1 MKQSFL
7 QKLLSDWGTLA
18 VHHSRRVLVA
28 AVLVGAL
35 ATPFAIQALRNIDVN
50 LFNQASSDLKR
61 FHLLREL
68 TETFGGD
75 MLLAVASI
83 PDEHSPKEVEELKV
97 FGEQLSAE
105 LAVVGRRDEDQ
116 AELSPKLRAEITAL
130 TARAKAPDSPRNDV
144 PGPLDSAEPESAAEP
159 DKADTRPPAWLR
171 NVECRTGQSIEG
183 ALKMLARQRPYVV
196 LEASDV
202 EDLKKLFEPAAL
214 DTRMAEINTLVREL
228 EAHSPEKKK
237 LYEDPLGIL
246 DLSKKALEGR
256 LKKRSTPLAKDAGGY
271 FLSSDGTTLV
281 VLGRAMLASS
291 RLDFSRALMAASQR
305 AENRAVL
312 RFRKTQPP
320 LSTALKGTRYGDL
333 ASGETPGRLSVGFT
347 GMPAV
352 YVENERTL
360 KWDLIL
366 NTGTSLLGVLIL
378 FLVVYRSVALTW
390 KATWTTIYTIWL
402 TLAFAGMTR
411 GGMSLLGG
419 AFTAVPV
426 GLGTDYAILVYNT
439 YQNLRAKEGLS
450 VEEAMRRALGQCGPS
465 ILTAAAITAIAFY
478 GVGFTHLTGLAEFGI
493 LGGTSA
499 LIGCAVMLLVLPA
512 SLASS
517 SENANSTVAGAS
529 VGTAGLTFG
538 MPTLGR
544 WLEKKSSRAISLSF
558 SVLVLAGGIL
568 FIYFGPDPGPER
580 VAGVRFDPELGNLR
594 SLDNRAVTLRDC
606 IAQRFK
612 TGLGDISA
620 AVDASNEDDAF
631 EAQEHLLLRAQPFV
645 GRGELKPN
653 GSVLD
658 FMPSPRKQRESI
670 AALKTFDIDKSIA
683 DFQSAAEKRF
693 GLKGAGYFKPFLR
706 RLRDFKVLLAEPK
719 PLTLAEVM
727 DGPLANILAPY
738 VRLDGK
744 GGVSLRSC
752 WLPVNAMQSSQW
764 YAQLA
769 EALEKPI
776 AQPEP
781 HGVRVR
787 MTAAK
792 MVGFELKETTLH
804 DCSGITLVVSIFV
817 ALSLAAALR
826 SLKSCMLAL
835 IPLIFAYLAMLT
847 GVPISQL
854 LHWDYTLNF
863 VNLIMFP
870 LLLGSAVDYGV
881 YMVIAFDGER
891 PPLRELMAQTGR
903 SVLYC
908 MGTTLIGFGSFVTS
922 SYTGLL
928 SMGVAS
934 LWGYAGATFGAI
946 VVLPAV
952 LGCFKQGTVED

>member
-7 QKLLSDWGTLA
+7 KNLLSDWGTLA
-18 VHHSRRVLVA
+18 VRRSRRVLAVA
-28 AVLVGAL
+28 VALGVL

-50 LFNQASSDLKR
+50 LFNQASSELKR

-75 MLLAVASI
+75 MLLGVASI
-83 PDEHSPKEVEELKV
+83 PVEHSPKEVEELKL

-105 LAVVGRRDEDQ
+105 LAVVGRLDEDQ
-116 AELSPKLRAEITAL
+116 AELASNLRAEITVL
-130 TARAKAPDSPRNDV
+130 DTRAKTPEPAHSDT
-144 PGPLDSAEPESAAEP
+144 PGPLDSAELEPAPELGKP
-159 DKADTRPPAWLR
+159 DTRPPAWLR

-183 ALKMLARQRPYVV
+183 ALKMLARQRPYVL
-196 LEASDV
+196 LETSDV
-202 EDLKKLFEPAAL
+202 DALKKLFDPAAL
-214 DTRMAEINTLVREL
+214 DARMAEIDTLVLEL

-246 DLSKKALEGR
+246 DFSRKALESR
-256 LKKRSTPLAKDAGGY
+256 LKKRAPPLANDAGGY

-281 VLGRAMLASS
+281 VIGRAVLPSS
-291 RLDFSRALMAASQR
+291 RLDFSRALMAAAQR

-312 RFRKTQPP
+312 RFRKTQPQ
-320 LSTALKGTRYGDL
+320 LSTALKGARYGDL
-333 ASGETPGRLSVGFT
+333 AAGQTPGRLNVGFT

-378 FLVVYRSVALTW
+378 FLIVYRSVALTW

-402 TLAFAGMTR
+402 TLAFAGLTR

-426 GLGTDYAILVYNT
+426 GLGTDYAILIYNT

-512 SLASS
+512 SLVSS
-517 SENANSTVAGAS
+517 GENANAATAS
-529 VGTAGLTFG
+529 ANVGTAGLTFG

-544 WLEKKSSRAISLSF
+544 WLENKSARAITLSF

-568 FIYFGPDPGPER
+568 FIRFGPDPGPET

-594 SLDNRAVTLRDC
+594 SLDNRAISLREHVG
-606 IAQRFK
+606 QRFK
-612 TGLGDISA
+612 TGLSDINT
-620 AVDASNEDDAF
+620 AVDSPNEDIAF
-631 EAQEHLLLRAQPFV
+631 AAQERMLLRVQPYIE
-645 GRGELKPN
+645 RGELKPN
-653 GSVLD
+653 GGVLD
-658 FMPSPRKQRESI
+658 YMPSPRKQRESI
-670 AALKTFDIDKSIA
+670 AALRTFDIDKSIGN
-683 DFQSAAEKRF
+683 FQAAAEKRF

-727 DGPLANILAPY
+727 DGPLANVLAPY
-738 VRLDGK
+738 ARLDGK
-744 GGVSLRSC
+744 GGVVLRSS
-752 WLPVNAMQSSQW
+752 WLPTDAKQPSQW
-764 YAQLA
+764 YTQLA
-769 EALEKPI
+769 ETLETPLTKTE
-776 AQPEP
+776 PEA
-781 HGVRVR
+781 GRVR

-792 MVGFELKETTLH
+792 MVGYELKETTLH
-804 DCSGITLVVSIFV
+804 DCGGITLAVSICV

-826 SLKSCMLAL
+826 SLKSCVIAL
-835 IPLIFAYLAMLT
+835 IPLVFAYLMMLV

-881 YMVIAFDGER
+881 YMVLGFDGER

-934 LWGYAGATFGAI
+934 LWGYAGATFGAL

-952 LGCFKQGTVED
+952 LGCFKNPK